1 MENCHVLDAYC
12 INVHACNELVCPKGW
27 KIPWKLTLRMKD
39 EREE

>member
-27 KIPWKLTLRMKD
+27 KIPAMEAYTLG
-39 EREE
+39 